1 MTMKRP
7 TEARYYG
14 TALLCLSL
22 AACGGKGDPAGAGSS
37 GAGARESKT
46 PDAPWFEEVGAASGI
61 DFVHASGATGE
72 FLMPEIMTTGAALF
86 DANGDGHLDA
96 YLVQGGA
103 VRTPRK
109 DRSPNRF
116 YLGNGDGTFTDA
128 TESSGAGDR
137 GYGMGV
143 STGDYDGDGDVDL
156 YVSNLERNT
165 LLQNDGEG
173 HFTDVTEASGTGS
186 TAWSASSAFLD
197 YDDDG
202 DLDLF
207 VTNYIEWS
215 ADAEKACLS
224 PRRTR
229 TYCSPKSYGHPAK
242 DQIFQN
248 QGDGTFVDVSEGA
261 GLDAAFG
268 NGLGV
273 VCADFDLDGLPEIFV
288 ANDGTPNQYWDP
300 SPTGRWSDIALGAG
314 CAVDTQGRAKAGM
327 GVAAADVDADGDE
340 DLLVVNL
347 TGEDDSFYRN
357 DNGKFVDR
365 TPAVGLAVVSRRRT
379 RFGVALRDLNL
390 DGLFDLY
397 HANGRVT
404 EPARAMEGDPF
415 AEENVLMRGLPNGR
429 FEEVTPRAGLANPV
443 SATSR
448 AAAFGD
454 IDGDGDEDILIH
466 NRDGRAHVMKNLSAD
481 GGARSTSIEVC
492 HGNGSPAIGAW
503 VLITMGDRTVRR
515 EIRTT
520 DSYCAAS
527 SPILHV
533 GLGDAKKVDRI
544 EVFYGGE
551 SAMVIEGASPGP
563 QRFTLERA
571 R

>member
-1 MTMKRP
+1 MPVTP
-7 TEARYYG
+7 SPWA
-14 TALLCLSL
+14 ALFLLPV
-22 AACGGKGDPAGAGSS
+22 AACGSDADPAGARNHPSK
-37 GAGARESKT
+37 GAGPQEVG
-46 PDAPWFEEVGAASGI
+46 APWFEEVGAASGI

-96 YLVQGGA
+96 YLVQAGA
-103 VRTPRK
+103 VRTARE
-109 DRSPNRF
+109 DRPPNRL
-116 YLGNGDGTFTDA
+116 YLGHGDGTFTDV
-128 TESSGAGDR
+128 TEASGAGDR

-143 STGDYDGDGDVDL
+143 SSGDYDGDGDVDL

-186 TAWSASSAFLD
+186 TEWSASSAFVD
-197 YDDDG
+197 YDADG

-207 VTNYIEWS
+207 VANYIEWS
-215 ADAEKACLS
+215 ADGEKACLS
-224 PRRTR
+224 PRKTR
-229 TYCSPKSYGHPAK
+229 TYCSPKSYGRPAK

-248 QGDGTFVDVSEGA
+248 QGDGTFLDVSEAA
-261 GLDAAFG
+261 GLGTAFG

-273 VCADFDLDGLPEIFV
+273 VCADFDLDGAPEIFV

-300 SPTGRWSDIALGAG
+300 SPTGTWSDVALSVG

-357 DNGKFVDR
+357 DKGRFVDR
-365 TPAVGLAVVSRRRT
+365 TPAVGLSVVSRRRT

-404 EPARAMEGDPF
+404 EPARAMDGDPF

-429 FEEVTPRAGLANPV
+429 FEEVTPRAGLATPA

-466 NRDGRAHVMKNLSAD
+466 NRDGRAHLMLNLSAD
-481 GGARSTSIEVC
+481 RGALSTSIDVRQ
-492 HGNGSPAIGAW
+492 HSGSPAIGAW
-503 VLITMGDRTVRR
+503 VLITIGDRTVRR

-544 EVFYGGE
+544 EVFYRGE

-563 QRFTLERA
+563 QRFKFKR
-571 R
+571 

>member
-1 MTMKRP
+1 MNRSQFTR
-7 TEARYYG
+7 
-14 TALLCLSL
+14 ALALIAPL
-22 AACGGKGDPAGAGSS
+22 AACGGDTPPGGGAAADGTSL
-37 GAGARESKT
+37 K
-46 PDAPWFEEVGAASGI
+46 APWFEEVGAECGI
-61 DFVHASGATGE
+61 DFVHESGAAGE

-86 DANGDGHLDA
+86 DADGDGDLDA

-103 VRTPRK
+103 VRSAPSER
-109 DRSPNRF
+109 PGNRLF
-116 YLGNGDGTFTDA
+116 LGRGDGTFEDA
-128 TESSGAGDR
+128 TDGSGADDR

-143 STGDYDGDGDVDL
+143 SSGDYDGDGDVDL
-156 YVSNLERNT
+156 YISNLERNT
-165 LLQNDGEG
+165 LLNNDGKG

-186 TAWSASSAFLD
+186 TAWSASSAFVD
-197 YDDDG
+197 YDADG

-215 ADAEKACLS
+215 PDGEKVCAS
-224 PRRTR
+224 PRNTR
-229 TYCSPKSYGHPAK
+229 TYCSPKSYGRPAK

-248 QGDGTFVDVSEGA
+248 QGDGTFLDVSKSA

-273 VCADFDLDGLPEIFV
+273 VCADFDLDGMPEIFV
-288 ANDGTPNQYWDP
+288 ANDGTPNQFWDP
-300 SPTGRWSDIALGAG
+300 SPTGRWADTALGAG

-357 DNGKFVDR
+357 DKGQFVDR
-365 TPAVGLAVVSRRRT
+365 TPAMGLAVVSRRRT

-404 EPARAMEGDPF
+404 EPARTMAGDPF

-429 FEEVTPRAGLANPV
+429 FEEVTPRAGLATPV

-466 NRDGRAHVMKNLSAD
+466 NRDGRAHLMRNLSAD
-481 GGARSTSIEVC
+481 RGARSTAIDIRHDS
-492 HGNGSPAIGAW
+492 GSPAIGAW
-503 VLITMGDRTVRR
+503 VLITIGDRTVRR
-515 EIRTT
+515 EVRTT

-527 SPILHV
+527 SPVLHV
-533 GLGDAKKVDRI
+533 GLGDAKQVDRI
-544 EVFYGGE
+544 EVFYRGE
-551 SAMVIEGASPGP
+551 SAMVVEGVSPGL
-563 QRFTLERA
+563 QQFKFKR
-571 R
+571 